1 MKVEAIIC
9 WFLAALLVVQS
20 AHIHDNSEQRGA
32 SEEDTDNN
40 LTELLHGRIIRSRMD
55 DTLITDQNVLD
66 QTIQKLTD
74 ANYFRIRSVRN
85 NGVSKRSAKHHA
97 RHSHRRRHHTHLC
110 SRTGGSHHGCAGGW
124 LRLKHS

>member
-9 WFLAALLVVQS
+9 LFLAALLVVQS
-20 AHIHDNSEQRGA
+20 AHIHDNSEQRRA
-32 SEEDTDNN
+32 SEDTDNN
-40 LTELLHGRIIRSRMD
+40 LTELLHRRIIRSRMD

-97 RHSHRRRHHTHLC
+97 RHSHRHRHHTHPC
-110 SRTGGSHHGCAGGW
+110 SRTGGSHGCAGGW
-124 LRLKHS
+124 LKLKHS